1 MSFGGGSSG
10 GGQTQV
16 VNAEP
21 YAPAQPALNQIVSDA
36 SAIYGQGPQYVAPTQ
51 QQLQG
56 LAAKENI
63 ANLIPFV
70 L

>member
-16 VNAEP
+16 VSNEP

-36 SAIYGQGPQYVAPTQ
+36 SAIYGQGPQYVAPTH
-51 QQLQG
+51 
-56 LAAKENI
+56 NS
-63 ANLIPFV
+63 
-70 L
+70 